1 MSEMEGHDNT
11 SSSVVGAT
19 LVLGPLMYCHD
30 PDVDQV
36 KEATL
41 GQFMVSAQETGQ
53 PTLSGGRCLSRRL
66 RIWTTNYCN
75 PMAMGMAMAM
85 AM

>member
-1 MSEMEGHDNT
+1 MIVVKILSRLANRRRVKLSEMEGHDNA

-36 KEATL
+36 KEAAP
-41 GQFMVSAQETGQ
+41 GPFMVSAQETGQ
-53 PTLSGGRCLSRRL
+53 PT
-66 RIWTTNYCN
+66 
-75 PMAMGMAMAM
+75 PMPTKLPTRDVS
-85 AM
+85 